1 MAFDISHPVS
11 YTLFLFDY
19 SFADQRI
26 SIKKEWILNMEKTVL
41 FIPLCLLIF
50 TTSGC
55 ESILKKEYTKP
66 YKFNSSEKLEVP
78 PKSSG
83 YLAEGSTVKVDTGE
97 GDKKISVLE
106 QFEQT
111 KQALAAS
118 QEKIILLE
126 KELENEKAAKT
137 ALKTE
142 LKELQ
147 SQLEIMKQLVIE
159 NKKLRKQL
167 EEYQEPYEE
176 KIKELTTE
184 LTKAQIEET
193 KAKQELISLKIELL
207 MQKKK
212 QIQQEPK

>member
-1 MAFDISHPVS
+1 MRKIA
-11 YTLFLFDY
+11 L
-19 SFADQRI
+19 Q
-26 SIKKEWILNMEKTVL
+26 
-41 FIPLCLLIF
+41 IPLCLFILA
-50 TTSGC
+50 TLGC
-55 ESILKKEYTKP
+55 ESFLKKEGMKP
-66 YKFNSSEKLEVP
+66 YKFNSSKEVEAP

-83 YLAEGSTVKVDTGE
+83 YLTGGSTVIVDTGE
-97 GDKKISVLE
+97 GEKRISVLE

-118 QEKIILLE
+118 QEKVILLE
-126 KELENEKAAKT
+126 KELENEKTAKT

-142 LKELQ
+142 MNE
-147 SQLEIMKQLVIE
+147 
-159 NKKLRKQL
+159 LRKQL
-167 EEYQEPYEE
+167 ETMRQLIIENEKLREQLEDCQEPYEE

-212 QIQQEPK
+212 QKQQEPQ